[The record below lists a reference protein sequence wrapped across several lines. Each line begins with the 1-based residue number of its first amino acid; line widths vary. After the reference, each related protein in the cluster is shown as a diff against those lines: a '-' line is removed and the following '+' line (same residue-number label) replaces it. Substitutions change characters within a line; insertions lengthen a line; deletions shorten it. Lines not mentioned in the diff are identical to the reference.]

1 MKNEIMA
8 VKRQSAGTCRNK
20 FSCKLIFD
28 FYDHFGLDSNDL
40 ESFDRYPGLRTGFQ
54 GWYIL
59 QHLYEYKTGCKAF
72 VTHATHEEPVEV
84 EIEA

>member
-1 MKNEIMA
+1 MHAKEI
-8 VKRQSAGTCRNK
+8 KIERNK

-40 ESFDRYPGLRTGFQ
+40 ESFDRYPVLRTGFQ

-59 QHLYEYKTGCKAF
+59 QHFNEHETGCKAF
-72 VTHATHEEPVEV
+72 VDYAHHEGAMEV
-84 EIEA
+84 EIEGNE